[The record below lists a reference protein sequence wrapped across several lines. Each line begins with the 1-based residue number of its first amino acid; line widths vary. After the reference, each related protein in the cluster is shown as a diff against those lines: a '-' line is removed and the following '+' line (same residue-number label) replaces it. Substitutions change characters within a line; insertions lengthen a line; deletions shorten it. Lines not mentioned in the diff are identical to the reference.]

1 MISQNSI
8 TLQGNLARDPQTLN
22 STGKARTRLVIAAN
36 YGHGENQKVDFI
48 DVTVFGTTAENA
60 ARYLKKGAAVLIE
73 GHLAQNIY
81 DPGSGEDKIYRLEV
95 IGDRVKFGAK
105 TETRRVNRAQLSL
118 AA

>member
-8 TLQGNLARDPQTLN
+8 TLQGNLARDPQVLD
-22 STGKARTRLVIAAN
+22 STGKARIRLVVAVN

-48 DVTVFGTTAENA
+48 DVIVFGTTAENA
-60 ARYLKKGAAVLIE
+60 ARYLNKGGAVLIE

-81 DPGSGEDKIYRLEV
+81 DPGNGQDKIYRLEV

-105 TETRRVNRAQLSL
+105 TETRRHNESQLAL
-118 AA
+118 VA

>member
-1 MISQNSI
+1 MISQNRI
-8 TLQGNLARDPQTLN
+8 ILQGNLARDAQSLN
-22 STGKARTRLVIAAN
+22 SSGKARTRLVVAAN

-60 ARYLKKGAAVLIE
+60 AKFLKKGAAVLIE

-81 DPGSGEDKIYRLEV
+81 DPGNGQDKIYGLEV
-95 IGDRVKFGAK
+95 IGDRVEFGAK
-105 TETRRVNRAQLSL
+105 TEPRTGNRAQMAL

>member
-8 TLQGNLARDPQTLN
+8 ILQGNLARDAQALN

-48 DVTVFGTTAENA
+48 DVTLFGSNAENA
-60 ARYLKKGAAVLIE
+60 ARYLKKGAAVLID
-73 GHLAQNIY
+73 GHLSQNVY
-81 DPGSGEDKIYRLEV
+81 DPGNGQDKVYRLEV
-95 IGDRVKFGAK
+95 IGDRVQFGAK
-105 TETRRVNRAQLSL
+105 PESRRGNRAQLAL